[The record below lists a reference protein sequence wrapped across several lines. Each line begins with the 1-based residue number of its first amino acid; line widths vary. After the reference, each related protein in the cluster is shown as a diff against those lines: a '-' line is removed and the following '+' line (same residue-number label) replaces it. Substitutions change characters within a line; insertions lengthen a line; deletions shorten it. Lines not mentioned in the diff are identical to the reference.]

1 MGDLGG
7 SGLRSQSGSL
17 RPPRSDRTAA
27 PGPSRDV
34 IQPPVDHQEVLED
47 GELPDR
53 EESGEDD
60 EGLGDFAP
68 PSSSTMTPEPEMV
81 AFWKSSIPAY
91 SLSPS
96 FRPLSSAVNRTKK
109 WGSSAAPD
117 FAPPKQEPFARSY
130 FDTFKESS
138 KASYD
143 GAIHL
148 MSSSGAAAHA
158 IAYAHARIGVMQEYL
173 AKQDATPEERE
184 DAAPWL
190 NCCADVAT
198 ALQDASR
205 ILGANYAHGMWE
217 VRKGVLKAASKHINS
232 ILKDSLPSDGYYFGN
247 PEKEVLSHAQLMRA
261 EADLNPPPAP
271 KASRRFFQRPPAAR
285 ASTTQRSRPA
295 AADAAPSSTPS
306 SSSSSS
312 SKRGKGYGRSSRGGK
327 GGQRK
332 N

>member
-1 MGDLGG
+1 MSSSPPSTIKRFSRTG
-7 SGLRSQSGSL
+7 SFQTEKSL
-17 RPPRSDRTAA
+17 ARMTRGWGISP
-27 PGPSRDV
+27 
-34 IQPPVDHQEVLED
+34 
-47 GELPDR
+47 
-53 EESGEDD
+53 
-60 EGLGDFAP
+60 P
-68 PSSSTMTPEPEMV
+68 PSSSTMTPEPEMI

-96 FRPLSSAVNRTKK
+96 FRPLSSAVNRTRK
-109 WGSSAAPD
+109 WGSAAAPD

-130 FDTFKESS
+130 YDSFKESS
-138 KASYD
+138 KSTYD
-143 GAIHL
+143 SAITL

-158 IAYAHARIGVMQEYL
+158 IAYAHARIGVMQQYL

-205 ILGANYAHGMWE
+205 ILGASYAHGMWE

-232 ILKDSLPSDGYYFGN
+232 ILKDSLPAEGFYFGN